1 MSRRISVVGICQTG
15 KRQAHEYRA
24 APGCRLFVCG
34 LLPKEIPMDGFQL
47 RQLAVCRCCDIGI
60 TESLAAVT
68 AFFRKIRKTPVM
80 RHDTDCRVHFVLMK
94 QKRRAGICVVD
105 GQMRLIS
112 GMQGSLIFFLKLAQ
126 IMQRCRVGDSADQCH
141 AVFLFCRKCS
151 RFLRISNSVIM
162 DILYMIQIG
171 LRRKTIVCAV
181 REIFFIHQTLA
192 RS

>member
-1 MSRRISVVGICQTG
+1 
-15 KRQAHEYRA
+15 
-24 APGCRLFVCG
+24 
-34 LLPKEIPMDGFQL
+34 
-47 RQLAVCRCCDIGI
+47 
-60 TESLAAVT
+60 
-68 AFFRKIRKTPVM
+68 
-80 RHDTDCRVHFVLMK
+80 
-94 QKRRAGICVVD
+94 
-105 GQMRLIS
+105 
-112 GMQGSLIFFLKLAQ
+112 
-126 IMQRCRVGDSADQCH
+126 MQRCRVGDSADQCH

>member
-1 MSRRISVVGICQTG
+1 MRYRYHG
-15 KRQAHEYRA
+15 KPR
-24 APGCRLFVCG
+24 CRDSILS
-34 LLPKEIPMDGFQL
+34 E
-47 RQLAVCRCCDIGI
+47 
-60 TESLAAVT
+60 
-68 AFFRKIRKTPVM
+68 IRKTPVM

-141 AVFLFCRKCS
+141 AVFLLCRKCS